1 MRGYATPEWMNL
13 VGCTFRIDPE
23 YFRRHLGFLQLYEL
37 FDMLGLP
44 SASTN
49 FVSLPLVTNA
59 TRGGGAGDDGMTAGV
74 DLSRDREDVNMIIGM
89 YLRQLERNG
98 GMGQSIIRKVHVH
111 GKKYYSVEQELSISI
126 EPKSGGWTGM

>member
-1 MRGYATPEWMNL
+1 
-13 VGCTFRIDPE
+13 
-23 YFRRHLGFLQLYEL
+23 
-37 FDMLGLP
+37 MLGLP